1 MPAWCHTGA
10 HRHVKEGHAKSLAGL
25 ASRLLA
31 RPSRLPPG
39 PHSAQGRLLPA
50 CLHGAPPVVLGVLY
64 TLQVVLVVSRAAVS
78 GRSLA
83 ASAAEAAD
91 KVKQATT

>member
-10 HRHVKEGHAKSLAGL
+10 HRHIEEGHAKSLAGL
-25 ASRLLA
+25 GSRLLA

-50 CLHGAPPVVLGVLY
+50 CLHGAPPVVLDVLY

-78 GRSLA
+78 GRS
-83 ASAAEAAD
+83 
-91 KVKQATT
+91 KVKQAAT